1 MAPLIVFEL
10 ANFPALSKVR
20 TSEFSLASLET
31 IFTTTF
37 DLETGTRATGV
48 SKDPVKDVRA
58 TPLKEAPFAKGS
70 LMATINYY
78 LKNSSNKND
87 CHVIE
92 VFPKVP

>member
-58 TPLKEAPFAKGS
+58 TPLKEAPLAKGS
-70 LMATINYY
+70 LMETKKYFVR
-78 LKNSSNKND
+78 K
-87 CHVIE
+87 H
-92 VFPKVP
+92 